1 MMKYLK
7 QLSAGIALLLL
18 IIPSAAQAQS
28 RFKKG
33 TIGALEDAFS
43 TAFALNRLGGLDAK
57 LPDHG
62 KVRVV
67 VEYSVLDPEIKVF
80 KTFSALGQWLK
91 SRETEDGF
99 PRTVTMPL
107 VGCKRGL
114 CTYDFNGGILH
125 NHLYLKKLSYGYRNG
140 RPYLKTIFLLN
151 G

>member
-1 MMKYLK
+1 MMKYIK
-7 QLSAGIALLLL
+7 QLSAGIALLLFL
-18 IIPSAAQAQS
+18 IPSSAEAQS
-28 RFKKG
+28 RLKKG
-33 TIGALEDAFS
+33 TIGELEDAFS
-43 TAFALNRLGGLDAK
+43 TAFALNRLSGLDAK
-57 LPDHG
+57 HPNRG

-67 VEYSVLDPEIKVF
+67 VEYSAIDPEIKVF
-80 KTFSALGQWLK
+80 RTFGALGRWLK

-107 VGCKRGL
+107 EGCRRGS

-140 RPYLKTIFLLN
+140 RPYLKTIFLVN